1 MTSACKILN
10 SELAEF
16 SAEVN
21 QRWSDQAAP
30 DRYSTT
36 KHGPADLLGL
46 DRLLA
51 ENIDTI
57 YGSDET
63 VRAGLMDRGYLMKE
77 LLG

>member
-1 MTSACKILN
+1 LN

-16 SAEVN
+16 STKVN
-21 QRWSDQAAP
+21 QSWSDQASP
-30 DRYSTT
+30 DRFSTT

-51 ENIDTI
+51 ESIDTV

-63 VRAGLMDRGYLMKE
+63 VRAALMDRGYLMKE
-77 LLG
+77 LLC